1 MLKNYFKIAYR
12 TLLRHKTFS
21 AINLV
26 GLSIG
31 IAACLICLLFVKN
44 EWGYDRFHKKA
55 DRIFRVVFQGNIQGE
70 VLKEAHVMPPVAEV
84 LQADY
89 PEVLAATRIR
99 LMGSPTIT
107 VDESEFRNHEAA
119 FVDANFFKVF
129 TFPLLKGHPEKV
141 LSEPNSLV
149 ISQSKAEA
157 YFGSQNPLGKVIW
170 TNDGKE
176 GFTVTGVMADMPRQ
190 SHFRFDLLV
199 SMSTFPEGS
208 NPSFMVSEFYT
219 YLVLP
224 EAYDYRK
231 LQAKLPQVTQKYIGP
246 QLQTGMG
253 ISLEAFQ
260 AAGNK
265 IGLYLQPLTDIHL
278 HSDLMG
284 ELGPG
289 GEIRYV
295 YIFSAIA
302 IFMLLIACINF
313 INLSTASGSRR
324 AREVGVR
331 KVLGAAQRQLRGQFL
346 AESILLS
353 SFALL
358 LALVLVQVTLPFLND
373 FSADQFGFSLTH
385 NYWLLPA
392 LLLIGLGVGVLAGA
406 YPAFFLASFNTVS
419 VLKGA
424 PAAHPGK
431 RRLSLRSALVVF
443 QFCISIILIIG
454 SMVIYRQLSFIQN
467 KDLGYEKEQVL
478 ILPDVGHLGN
488 NAETFRQQL
497 LRDERV
503 THVSISGYL
512 PSGPS
517 YNNNYFVFPEDDPSL
532 QIKTLRYEVDEE
544 YLPTLGLELLAGRNF
559 SIEYGSDDAAM
570 LINETAARALGW
582 EKEALDKRL
591 SHANNDGERKVYR
604 VIGVVKDFH
613 FRSMHERIA
622 PLVMTLGSGK
632 GAVIAKIK
640 PDRVTGL
647 LQSIKDN
654 WTSMA
659 VDEPFSYSFL
669 DDRFYQ
675 TYAPERRMGKVILIF
690 SGLTILI
697 ACMGLFGLATF
708 TTKQRTKEIGI
719 RKVLGAEIT
728 GIVLMLSGDFLK
740 LVGIAAICA
749 FPLSAWIM
757 GGWLEGFAY
766 RIPIGPWIY
775 LGAAFIAATVAFL
788 TTGYLALQAAR
799 TNPVANLR
807 NE

>member
-12 TLLRHKTFS
+12 SLLRHKIFS
-21 AINLV
+21 TINIL

-31 IAACLICLLFVKN
+31 IASCLICLLFVKN
-44 EWGYDRFHKKA
+44 EWSYDRFHKKS

-70 VLKEAHVMPPVAEV
+70 VLKEAHVMPPVAEA
-84 LQADY
+84 LLADY

-107 VDESEFRNHEAA
+107 VDEDQFRNHHAA
-119 FVDANFFKVF
+119 FVDANFFEVF
-129 TFPLLKGHPEKV
+129 TFPLLKGNPEKA
-141 LSEPNSLV
+141 LIEPNSLV
-149 ISQSKAEA
+149 LSQSVAET
-157 YFGSQNPLGKVIW
+157 YFGGQDPLGKVIW
-170 TNDGKE
+170 MNDGKE
-176 GFTVTGVMADMPRQ
+176 GFTITGVMADMPQQ
-190 SHFRFDLLV
+190 SHFRFDMLA
-199 SMSTFPEGS
+199 SMSTFPEAS

-224 EAYDYRK
+224 EQYDYRK
-231 LQAKLPQVTQKYIGP
+231 LEAKMPQVTQKYIGP

-284 ELGPG
+284 ELGSG
-289 GEIRYV
+289 GDIRYV
-295 YIFSAIA
+295 YIFIAIA
-302 IFMLLIACINF
+302 VFMLLIACINF

-353 SFALL
+353 GLALL
-358 LALVLVQVTLPFLND
+358 LALALLQLTLPFFND
-373 FSADQFGFSLTH
+373 FSEVQLSFSLSE
-385 NYWLLPA
+385 NGWLLPF
-392 LLLIGLGVGVLAGA
+392 LLLFGLSIGVLAGA
-406 YPAFFLASFNTVS
+406 YPAFFLSSFSTVS
-419 VLKGA
+419 VLKSA
-424 PAAHPGK
+424 PTGHPGK
-431 RRLSLRSALVVF
+431 GKVSLRSGLVVF
-443 QFCISIILIIG
+443 QFCISIILIMG
-454 SMVIYRQLSFIQN
+454 SMVVYRQLGYIQN

-478 ILPDVGHLGN
+478 ILPDVGQLGN
-488 NAETFRQQL
+488 NAEAFRQQL
-497 LRDERV
+497 LQDERV
-503 THVSISGYL
+503 VHVSISGYL

-532 QIKTLRYEVDEE
+532 QIKTLRYDVDEE
-544 YLPTLGLELLAGRNF
+544 YVPTLGLELITGRNF

-570 LINETAARALGW
+570 LINETAAIALGW
-582 EKEALDKRL
+582 ENDALGKHL
-591 SHANNDGERKVYR
+591 SHSNNEGERTSYR
-604 VIGVVKDFH
+604 IIGVVKDFH

-622 PLVMTLGSGK
+622 PLVMTLGSGN
-632 GAVIAKIK
+632 GAVIAKINT
-640 PDRVTGL
+640 DQVTEL
-647 LQSIKDN
+647 LESIKDK

-659 VDEPFSYSFL
+659 GNEPFTYSFL

-675 TYAPERRMGKVILIF
+675 TYATERKMGKVVTIF
-690 SGLTILI
+690 SGLTVFI
-697 ACMGLFGLATF
+697 ASMGLFGLATF

-719 RKVLGAEIT
+719 RKVLGAEIA

-749 FPLSAWIM
+749 FPISAWVM
-757 GGWLEGFAY
+757 GAWLEGFAY
-766 RIPIGPWIY
+766 RIAIGPWTY
-775 LGAAFIAATVAFL
+775 LGAGMIAAIVAFL

-799 TNPVANLR
+799 TNPVTNLR